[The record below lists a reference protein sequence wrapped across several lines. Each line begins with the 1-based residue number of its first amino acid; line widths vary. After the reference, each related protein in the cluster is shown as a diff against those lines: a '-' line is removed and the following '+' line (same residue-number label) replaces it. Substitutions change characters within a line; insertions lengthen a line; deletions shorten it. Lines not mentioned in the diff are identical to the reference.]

1 MSENQINRVKLQ
13 EMMNL
18 IEAQRIETEEMM
30 GEDEEEST
38 VCVNI
43 VMTVKPEWIHEVKF
57 RESSLRRG
65 LGFSFDQ
72 GTDDE
77 NVPVIPLGIVIKSG
91 KKWAEAH
98 ERGLLTFRAT
108 VG

>member
-18 IEAQRIETEEMM
+18 IEAQRIETEQM
-30 GEDEEEST
+30 GQDEDDAT

-57 RESSLRRG
+57 RESSVVSLYY
-65 LGFSFDQ
+65 D
-72 GTDDE
+72 
-77 NVPVIPLGIVIKSG
+77 V
-91 KKWAEAH
+91 
-98 ERGLLTFRAT
+98 
-108 VG
+108 